1 MTLDEAKGH
10 HGKIIK
16 YFRKEANRLTQERL
30 AEAMGITARWLQELE
45 NTPFI
50 SNIDTRE
57 SLVLRLGIPRSL
69 LDLEVIDRLSPFG
82 NIPLDTWIVDS
93 WENETDS
100 RWELYYAS
108 NNRITERGLFEQMGK
123 LEEHADTN
131 PSDERR
137 VMSILVQNYQ
147 LAGSL
152 ARDNFRYSNAKKYFR
167 EAHRLATQAES
178 IDLAAMS
185 VERLAVVH
193 LRQEHFEEALNTYQE
208 ALKVAER
215 SQSYI
220 KAYIWM
226 GLGEAFARN
235 KKADDCYR
243 ALDQAQKFLIR
254 RPFNPLEK
262 DIAHIRFSMESIES
276 TRGECSVLLGE
287 PLKGL
292 DYLQAASRKLD
303 PTMSRRRCRLL
314 MQEAEAYLVADLPDN
329 CVDKTLQGLQLA
341 QALISKEN
349 VNWACEI
356 YTKFLASRWRDEPMV
371 GQLRKAI
378 VVTLREMQHH
388 DTDRT

>member
-1 MTLDEAKGH
+1 
-10 HGKIIK
+10 
-16 YFRKEANRLTQERL
+16 
-30 AEAMGITARWLQELE
+30 
-45 NTPFI
+45 
-50 SNIDTRE
+50 
-57 SLVLRLGIPRSL
+57 
-69 LDLEVIDRLSPFG
+69 
-82 NIPLDTWIVDS
+82 
-93 WENETDS
+93 
-100 RWELYYAS
+100 
-108 NNRITERGLFEQMGK
+108 MGK

-131 PSDERR
+131 PRDERR
-137 VMSILVQNYQ
+137 VMSILAQNYQ

-178 IDLAAMS
+178 ADLAAMS

-193 LRQEHFEEALNTYQE
+193 LRQGHLEEALYTYQE
-208 ALKVAER
+208 ALKLAEQ

-235 KKADDCYR
+235 KKTDECYR
-243 ALDQAQKFLIR
+243 ALDQAQKSLTR
-254 RPFNPLEK
+254 QSFNPLGK

-292 DYLQAASRKLD
+292 DYLHTAERKLD
-303 PTMSRRRCRLL
+303 PTMSRRRRRLL
-314 MQEAEAYLVADLPDN
+314 MQEAEAYLVASLLDN
-329 CVDKTLQGLQLA
+329 CIDKTLQELQLA

-356 YTKFLASRWRDEPMV
+356 YSKLLASRWRDEPMI

-378 VVTLREMQHH
+378 TIALREMQYY

>member
-1 MTLDEAKGH
+1 MLDEVKGH
-10 HGKIIK
+10 HGKTIK
-16 YFRKEANRLTQERL
+16 YFRKAANRLTQEQV
-30 AEAMGITARWLQELE
+30 AEALGITVRWLQELE
-45 NTPFI
+45 KTPFI
-50 SNIDTRE
+50 SNADTRE
-57 SLVLRLGIPRSL
+57 ALASKLGIPRSL
-69 LDLEVIDRLSPFG
+69 LDLEVVDRLSPFG

-93 WENETDS
+93 WENETDA
-100 RWELYYAS
+100 RWELYYVS

-131 PSDERR
+131 PKDERR
-137 VMSILVQNYQ
+137 VMSILAQNYQ

-167 EAHRLATQAES
+167 EAYRLAIQAES
-178 IDLAAMS
+178 ADLAAMS

-208 ALKVAER
+208 ALKLAEQ
-215 SQSYI
+215 SQPYI

-235 KKADDCYR
+235 KKTDECHH
-243 ALDQAQKFLIR
+243 ALDQAQKFLTR
-254 RPFNPLEK
+254 QSFNPLEK
-262 DIAHIRFSMESIES
+262 DIAHVRLSMESIES

-292 DYLQAASRKLD
+292 DYLQAAGRKLD
-303 PTMSRRRCRLL
+303 PTMSRHRCRLL
-314 MQEAEAYLVADLPDN
+314 MQEAEAYLVANLPDS
-329 CVDKTLQGLQLA
+329 CIDKTLQGLQLA
-341 QALISKEN
+341 RALISKEN

-356 YTKFLASRWRDEPMV
+356 YTKLLASRWRDESMV

-378 VVTLREMQHH
+378 VAALREMQHY
-388 DTDRT
+388 DADRT